1 MLEHGIETGHIK
13 RLPHGEFIEVH
24 QPLGGVDEHG
34 HAVPLAYQGAKV
46 PKRMNDLG
54 SAGQPLK
61 GGWFRPDPAEEQDAL
76 TAGRTAATR
85 CRSSPARTAS
95 SPAAPTPAARATSRS
110 SPGSTHDTGRERH
123 RRSRPVVVSL
133 PHPRASPRPRWH

>member
-61 GGWFRPDPAEEQDAL
+61 GGWFRPDPADEQEAL
-76 TAGRTAATR
+76 GGGHGGGDPMQVEPGEQRELAGRPDA
-85 CRSSPARTAS
+85 
-95 SPAAPTPAARATSRS
+95 
-110 SPGSTHDTGRERH
+110 G
-123 RRSRPVVVSL
+123 
-133 PHPRASPRPRWH
+133 RPRDIQE